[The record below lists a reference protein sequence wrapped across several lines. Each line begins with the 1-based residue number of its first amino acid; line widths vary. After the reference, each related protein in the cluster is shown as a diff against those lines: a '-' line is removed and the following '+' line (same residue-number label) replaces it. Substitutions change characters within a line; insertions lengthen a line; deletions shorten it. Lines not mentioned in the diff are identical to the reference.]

1 MPDLLVWNVDE
12 KTHKFVEVKGEG
24 DRLAPNQLL
33 WLDYL
38 QKVGASVEVCL
49 VHSMG
54 SKRKIVKKP
63 IMDDTGDEEV
73 NSDVNENT

>member
-38 QKVGASVEVCL
+38 QNVGASIEVCL
-49 VHSMG
+49 VHSLG
-54 SKRKIVKKP
+54 SKRKKVKSTV
-63 IMDDTGDEEV
+63 DNDEGGEEV
-73 NSDVNENT
+73 NSDENDNT